1 VDFSTLSGRLTSNL
15 PTTHS
20 EQSGRNRH
28 VVLANGGAAV
38 KFDSISAGLTIVNT
52 RKVETA
58 TKESAQSM
66 PMDPD
71 LSIPPAQP
79 FPLAPEIPTTAID
92 SAVKARREIL
102 DRVAKGTLSVDDAVN
117 LLRG

>member
-1 VDFSTLSGRLTSNL
+1 
-15 PTTHS
+15 
-20 EQSGRNRH
+20 
-28 VVLANGGAAV
+28 VVLANGGAPI

-52 RKVETA
+52 RKA
-58 TKESAQSM
+58 ESATNASVQNM
-66 PMDPD
+66 PANPEA
-71 LSIPPAQP
+71 SIPPAP
-79 FPLAPEIPTTAID
+79 PMPVAPEIPTTAMD